1 MALPLWVDSRI
12 ALRYCRRQDRE
23 EPSLP
28 APVIMNET
36 LEKIKK
42 AVKDFLNWL
51 GDEFSG
57 LSFVFTS

>member
-1 MALPLWVDSRI
+1 MALFLWVDSRI
-12 ALRYCRRQDRE
+12 VLRCNRRQGRGE
-23 EPSLP
+23 SSFP

-51 GDEFSG
+51 GEEFSG
-57 LSFVFTS
+57 LSFVFIS